1 MNNRDIPIP
10 SSQDAFVLVVYGNPP
25 YAGRI
30 NISSG
35 IKSFFFSLFSFRVIT
50 VYLRNRVIVGDD
62 KQRELAEGKM
72 KT

>member
-35 IKSFFFSLFSFRVIT
+35 IKSFFFSIFFLQSDNSVLKKQSYSFLSI
-50 VYLRNRVIVGDD
+50 
-62 KQRELAEGKM
+62 
-72 KT
+72 